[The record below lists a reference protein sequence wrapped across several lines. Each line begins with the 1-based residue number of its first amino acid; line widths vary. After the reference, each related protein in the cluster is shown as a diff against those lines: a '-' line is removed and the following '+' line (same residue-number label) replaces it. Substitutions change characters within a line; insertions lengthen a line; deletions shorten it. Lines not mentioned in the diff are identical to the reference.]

1 MSRKTYKQ
9 IITSP
14 EKTELFNDKNK
25 QLIKSFLREKDTRS
39 SSETVAGY
47 SSDLNIFFTFVLD
60 NLGNKFFVDIK
71 KSEFS
76 QFFSFC
82 VSELKWGSARFNRMR
97 SCLSSLSNYIERMM
111 DDEFPLYRNMILK
124 AVETMPRV
132 ASREKTVLSEEQI
145 NKLLEWLSSQNRHQ
159 ECVLIALAIG
169 SGARISELLRFNVDI
184 IDPDNTAYDGLF
196 IESSKQI
203 KTKGRTKSGDMKY
216 KYIIKS
222 LFMPYYEKW
231 LIDRKEIM
239 EKNNQSHNNLFI
251 KSDGSPAT
259 VETIRYWIVL
269 WEKYLG
275 MDIYAHAFR
284 HYCVTFLT
292 RAGLPSE
299 LIIALMG
306 WKSPQMYQIYNDLTE
321 KDREW
326 KELSKLKEHLEK
338 S

>member
-1 MSRKTYKQ
+1 
-9 IITSP
+9 
-14 EKTELFNDKNK
+14 
-25 QLIKSFLREKDTRS
+25 
-39 SSETVAGY
+39 
-47 SSDLNIFFTFVLD
+47 
-60 NLGNKFFVDIK
+60 
-71 KSEFS
+71 
-76 QFFSFC
+76 
-82 VSELKWGSARFNRMR
+82 
-97 SCLSSLSNYIERMM
+97 MM